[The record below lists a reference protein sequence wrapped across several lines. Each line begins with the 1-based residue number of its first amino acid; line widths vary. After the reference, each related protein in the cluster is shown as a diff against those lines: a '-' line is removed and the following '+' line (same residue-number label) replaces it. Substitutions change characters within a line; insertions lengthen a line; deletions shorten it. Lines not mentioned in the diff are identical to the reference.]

1 MNEQVKNL
9 LEKCN
14 EAYSNGEIYIIKDY
28 EIEPVEKE
36 FNIKLPTLF
45 VDDDLYDLLYYCA
58 KEKWPEDPF
67 FNKLTSNNTGY
78 GVDITHKYPAGSMT
92 ELKRGE
98 WDKWKVNHDKYLVS
112 EKLDGCSLILTY
124 TKGRLTMAATRGDGL
139 KGKDVL
145 RHIIQVTNIP
155 HILPTGSDVTVRGE
169 LVCPKQDI
177 QKMLK
182 ELENLTGQAQ
192 KNGRN
197 TIAGALNRKETNIVV
212 FRYAHFVAYWDSIEE
227 GRSFNTLITYGFET
241 PKQEIIDNK
250 ISEDDLI
257 VKTTNWINDSKYE
270 LDGLILTQYG
280 ENTDKGFD
288 TGTINPKQSKKWKI
302 SNIDTSKETV
312 VTDIIWQLGKSGK
325 YTPVLVIEPIELSGA
340 LVYRVTGSNY
350 ENVINQHC
358 GIGAKIV
365 AKRAGD
371 VIPYL
376 VKVLETSDNF
386 NIPQNS
392 VVKGVDLFTHG
403 DEDAENSINIK
414 RLEFFAKSLDIEQLG
429 EKNCAEIYWNFYGA
443 MAKAMV
449 PEDIFDKTFF
459 TEEKFVEILGKNGE
473 KLYKSLEAKRNNLTE
488 VELASACNS
497 FGIGIAKKILQSV
510 YDKYDTLEVSE
521 SQIEQM
527 EGFGGTRTAQ
537 YIANINAW
545 KNTKDTATNN
555 GIIFKKLEKKNNTSG
570 ICVCFSGIR
579 DKEFAKQLQDMGI
592 EVSDSFTNKVTHLIV
607 KDVNEET
614 SKIKKAKERKCSILS
629 LMEAKQKM
637 TAVNM

>member
-1 MNEQVKNL
+1 MNERIRQI

-14 EAYSNGEIYIIKDY
+14 DHYSDGKVYSLENEEVKCLENELNII
-28 EIEPVEKE
+28 
-36 FNIKLPTLF
+36 LPSI
-45 VDDDLYDLLYYCA
+45 VVNDQLYDFIYYTA
-58 KEKWPEDPF
+58 KDKWPNDDF
-67 FNKLTSNNTGY
+67 FKKLTSNNNGY
-78 GVDITHKYPAGSMT
+78 GVDIEHKFPAGSMT

-98 WDKWKVNHDKYLVS
+98 WDRWKVNHSKYLVS

-124 TKGRLTMAATRGDGL
+124 TNGRLTMAATRGDGL

-145 RHIIQVTNIP
+145 RHVIQVENIP
-155 HILPTGSDVTVRGE
+155 HILPTDSDITIRGE

-177 QKMLK
+177 SKMLK

-197 TIAGALNRKETNIVV
+197 TIAGALNRKETNAVV
-212 FRYAHFVAYWDSIEE
+212 FKYAHFVAYWDSLEE
-227 GRSFNTLITYGFET
+227 GRSFDTLKVYGFET
-241 PKQEIIDNK
+241 PKTEIIENTVT
-250 ISEDDLI
+250 EDDLVI
-257 VKTTNWINDSKYE
+257 KTTDWINNSKYE
-270 LDGLILTQYG
+270 LDGIILTQYG
-280 ENTDKGFD
+280 ENTDEGFD

-302 SNIDTSKETV
+302 SNINTSKETV

-325 YTPVLVIEPIELSGA
+325 YTPVLVVEPVELSGA

-350 ENVINQHC
+350 ENVIKQRC

-392 VVKGVDLFTHG
+392 IVRGVDLFTYN
-403 DEDAENSINIK
+403 DEEADNSVNIK

-429 EKNCAEIYWNFYGA
+429 EKNCIDIYWNFYDVNNR
-443 MAKAMV
+443 AMV
-449 PEDIFDKTFF
+449 PEDLFNKTFF
-459 TEEKFVEILGKNGE
+459 SKEKFVEILGKNGE
-473 KLYKSLEAKRNNLTE
+473 KLYDSLEVKRNNLTE

-510 YDKYDTLEVSE
+510 FDRYDTLEVSKE
-521 SQIEQM
+521 QIEQM
-527 EGFGGTRTAQ
+527 EGFGDTRAIQ
-537 YIANINAW
+537 YIANIDAW
-545 KNTKDTATNN
+545 KKTKETTLNN
-555 GIIFKKLEKKNNTSG
+555 GIVFKKLEKKTNTSG

-579 DKEFAKQLQDMGI
+579 DKEFAKQLQDAGI
-592 EVSDSFTNKVTHLIV
+592 EVSESFTNKVTHLIV

-614 SKIKKAKERKCSILS
+614 SKIKKAKERKCTILS
-629 LMEAKQKM
+629 IMEAKATM
-637 TAVNM
+637 V